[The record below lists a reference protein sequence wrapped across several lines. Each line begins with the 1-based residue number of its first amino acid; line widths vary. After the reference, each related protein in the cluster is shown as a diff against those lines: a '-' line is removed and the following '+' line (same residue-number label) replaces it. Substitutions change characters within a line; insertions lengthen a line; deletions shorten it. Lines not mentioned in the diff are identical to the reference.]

1 MRQEEPLSMLVQE
14 ECDMSIMI
22 DLPPAMV
29 QEARDY
35 ATRSRETLEQM
46 LVQCVAKEL
55 ARRRKVAAAM
65 AKLDALVEKSH
76 GRLTKPYKFNRADAY
91 PEGEYA

>member
-1 MRQEEPLSMLVQE
+1 MRQEEALFMLVQE
-14 ECDMSIMI
+14 ECNMSIMI

-65 AKLDALVEKSH
+65 VDSVSMV
-76 GRLTKPYKFNRADAY
+76 
-91 PEGEYA
+91 

>member
-1 MRQEEPLSMLVQE
+1 MLAQE

-65 AKLDALVEKSH
+65 VDSVSMV
-76 GRLTKPYKFNRADAY
+76 
-91 PEGEYA
+91 

>member
-1 MRQEEPLSMLVQE
+1 
-14 ECDMSIMI
+14 MSIMI

-35 ATRSRETLEQM
+35 ATMSRETLDQL

-55 ARRRKVAAAM
+55 AHRRKVAASM
-65 AKLDALVEKSH
+65 AKLDALVKKSH
-76 GRLTKPYKFNRADAY
+76 GRLNGVPYKFNRADAY